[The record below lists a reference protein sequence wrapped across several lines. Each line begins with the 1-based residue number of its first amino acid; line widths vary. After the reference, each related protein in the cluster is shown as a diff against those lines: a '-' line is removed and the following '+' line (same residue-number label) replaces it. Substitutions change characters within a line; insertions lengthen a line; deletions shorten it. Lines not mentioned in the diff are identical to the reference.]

1 MTTWWSTNLLRRNA
15 IKNIK
20 ICWTVVLDLLRKP
33 IRLLCKHWTWL
44 ATIRIQ
50 IKSPV
55 FPIAFMASRL
65 EVTEFL
71 RTLPTATKDV
81 ELQRNKFFRFGFVSF
96 FRLLRLVL

>member
-1 MTTWWSTNLLRRNA
+1 
-15 IKNIK
+15 
-20 ICWTVVLDLLRKP
+20 
-33 IRLLCKHWTWL
+33 
-44 ATIRIQ
+44 
-50 IKSPV
+50 
-55 FPIAFMASRL
+55 MASRL